1 MKTFNKLDY
10 QREYMRKKR
19 AAQTACA
26 IVEKPTENILPVPD
40 AKPSKDVDAK
50 IWAYAVVRA
59 ERARRYALKMPE
71 FVRPNEIRFQ
81 DPAWQYERELR
92 YAREFTH

>member
-19 AAQTACA
+19 AAETARSV
-26 IVEKPTENILPVPD
+26 VEKPAENILPIP
-40 AKPSKDVDAK
+40 ATKPAKDVDSK

-59 ERARRYALKMPE
+59 ERAKRYAEKMPE
-71 FVRPNEIRFQ
+71 FVRPGDVKFQ